1 MEHDGYEQKTNFFS
15 SVKGQQFQGCASLPF
30 LQRSW
35 RRVEVRWQSPQ
46 GLSWFSRL
54 QFPQEVVLK
63 ARDLSSETDQKL
75 QPSSFVHTVLVPAR
89 FSEFSKRVCWRDL
102 AGWQSHRL
110 LRQCVPSSVECAKA
124 KLTVSVET
132 CF

>member
-1 MEHDGYEQKTNFFS
+1 MEHDRHEQKYNFFS
-15 SVKGQQFQGCASLPF
+15 SAGNNNFKVVFCFPSCTAAGVALKYVG
-30 LQRSW
+30 
-35 RRVEVRWQSPQ
+35 SPQ
-46 GLSWFSRL
+46 ALSWFSWL

-63 ARDLSSETDQKL
+63 ALGLSSETDQKL
-75 QPSSFVHTVLVPAR
+75 QPSSFVYTVLVPVR